1 MDWDE
6 SHPLFW
12 LDEEEFYGAD
22 PRADLDHW
30 SRSPCWTVEEATAL
44 WFGKE
49 PRIVNWAFLRE
60 FSNHPFAETYR
71 KRLEHG
77 LRATQIGDLGGVN
90 RPVDYIEWAKG
101 IDFEFS
107 PEVENAVRAHESN
120 VRDWRSDYEAL
131 ATERDELA
139 AEVKRLKEEV
149 AADALRAK
157 PLLESE
163 RESLL
168 IMIAAMAQK
177 VISTL
182 RLETAALRPRSRTIS
197 SRSASN
203 SMSRPCANTFMLRPS
218 RCLMRIGRRSEG
230 TFPTRLGKFRN
241 SSLRRVRQRPS
252 IN

>member
-44 WFGKE
+44 SFGKE

-60 FSNHPFAETYR
+60 FSNHPFAEAYR

-107 PEVENAVRAHESN
+107 PEVENAVRAHQSN

-149 AADALRAK
+149 A
-157 PLLESE
+157 P
-163 RESLL
+163 
-168 IMIAAMAQK
+168 
-177 VISTL
+177 TL
-182 RLETAALRPRSRTIS
+182 
-197 SRSASN
+197 
-203 SMSRPCANTFMLRPS
+203 
-218 RCLMRIGRRSEG
+218 
-230 TFPTRLGKFRN
+230 
-241 SSLRRVRQRPS
+241 
-252 IN
+252 